1 MDFDQALVPHKAM
14 EDPQGEAR
22 QGTTEHLLRAWEWF
36 VDWCGWQWQSGTL
49 GGFAVHGMYV
59 YVYI

>member
-22 QGTTEHLLRAWEWF
+22 QGTTVHLLREW
-36 VDWCGWQWQSGTL
+36 DWLIG
-49 GGFAVHGMYV
+49 VVGMA
-59 YVYI
+59 I